1 MADERDPQ
9 VSRRY
14 RELGSEEPPP
24 ALDQAILAASRQA
37 AAPRR
42 RWYIPLAAAAVA
54 VMAVGVALHVQ
65 REQPDPE
72 TMIAPSEV
80 KEEARNAPSPADN
93 GAADSAQG
101 ARGSRLEDG
110 APARAKP
117 MQEAPPPAAAG
128 PPPIPQTAP
137 VPQPKL
143 GEAQRPAER
152 RAEGMLGRTVQE
164 GPDKWLE
171 RIAELRRLGR
181 HEEADKALAEF
192 RQRYPGYRIPQ
203 ETLERIEKK

>member
-37 AAPRR
+37 VASRR
-42 RWYIPLAAAAVA
+42 RWYVPLAAAAVA
-54 VMAVGVALHVQ
+54 LLAVGVALHVQ

-72 TMIAPSEV
+72 TMTAPSEV
-80 KEEARNAPSPADN
+80 KEEAP
-93 GAADSAQG
+93 Q
-101 ARGSRLEDG
+101 RL
-110 APARAKP
+110 RK
-117 MQEAPPPAAAG
+117 QEAPRELRSEERPVPAPEAKRAPPMQDRQPAPAAV
-128 PPPIPQTAP
+128 PPIPQTAP
-137 VPQPKL
+137 APQPKL
-143 GEAQRPAER
+143 EEAQPQAMER
-152 RAEGMLGRTVQE
+152 MLGRAVQE
-164 GPDKWLE
+164 SPDKWLE
-171 RIAELRRLGR
+171 RIAELRRLER
-181 HEEADKALAEF
+181 HDQADKALAEF

>member
-24 ALDQAILAASRQA
+24 ALDQAVLAASRQA
-37 AAPRR
+37 VAPRR

-54 VMAVGVALHVQ
+54 LLAVGVALHVQ

-72 TMIAPSEV
+72 TMTAPSEV
-80 KEEARNAPSPADN
+80 KEEARKAPSPADR
-93 GAADSAQG
+93 GAADSAQPQTERRER
-101 ARGSRLEDG
+101 ASPRTAPERPAAPQA
-110 APARAKP
+110 APA
-117 MQEAPPPAAAG
+117 PPA
-128 PPPIPQTAP
+128 I
-137 VPQPKL
+137 
-143 GEAQRPAER
+143 
-152 RAEGMLGRTVQE
+152 EGMLGRTVQE
-164 GPDKWLE
+164 SPDKWLE

>member
-37 AAPRR
+37 VTPRR
-42 RWYIPLAAAAVA
+42 RWYVPLAAAAVA
-54 VMAVGVALHVQ
+54 LLAVGVALHVQ

-72 TMIAPSEV
+72 SMTAPSEV
-80 KEEARNAPSPADN
+80 KEEAPEAPSPADRS
-93 GAADSAQG
+93 AADSAQG
-101 ARGSRLEDG
+101 ARGSRFEEG

-117 MQEAPPPAAAG
+117 MQEAPPAAAAG

-143 GEAQRPAER
+143 GEAQPQAIER
-152 RAEGMLGRTVQE
+152 MLGRTVQE
-164 GPDKWLE
+164 SPDKWLE

-181 HEEADKALAEF
+181 DEEADKALAEF
-192 RQRYPGYRIPQ
+192 RQRYPDYRIPQ
-203 ETLERIEKK
+203 ETRERIEKK